1 VEGPKPASNHGADV
15 TPEVHEEACKKI
27 KIKIAQ
33 RDTSCELNENQTQ
46 TLKIENRCGNRPEVD
61 GLAKTH
67 AHIKRIMTNQPMEAG
82 AKKRGRVGDA
92 AAWSWGDVVEDG
104 ERAEEEEEVE
114 EIDVVPQWRSRDMA
128 PSDWDAKA
136 EGAKAK
142 KVPLPHVEVEYV
154 YGYRGRDCHGNLVW
168 SRDGLAAFHVSTMGV
183 GMDVSTG
190 AQYLF
195 RGHSSGRGVI
205 TCIALHPDGVTV
217 ATGEAGGAGGGGGIF
232 VWSSAASNGGHLA
245 HKEGALRG
253 GVQSIAFANGGAWV
267 VAAGGDWPRQELVV
281 IDWNVNPAQ
290 IMARIPLGQDRVFSL
305 CASPFSDHVV
315 VCGGRGLSVVSSPST
330 AKEGLRERIADTRMK
345 LTVRSQVG
353 SRMHACMHRNC
364 FAGLCIPLLT
374 DVDVYIHASMTRCAL
389 RLDFF
394 FLRAVR
400 LNPLICG
407 VWAGV

>member
-1 VEGPKPASNHGADV
+1 M
-15 TPEVHEEACKKI
+15 
-27 KIKIAQ
+27 
-33 RDTSCELNENQTQ
+33 
-46 TLKIENRCGNRPEVD
+46 D

-67 AHIKRIMTNQPMEAG
+67 PHIKRIVMNQPMEAG
-82 AKKRGRVGDA
+82 ARKRGRVGDA

-104 ERAEEEEEVE
+104 ERAEEEDEVE
-114 EIDVVPQWRSRDMA
+114 EIEIVPQWRSRDMA
-128 PSDWDAKA
+128 PSDWDAKV
-136 EGAKAK
+136 EGGKVK

-245 HKEGALRG
+245 HKEGALRS

-267 VAAGGDWPRQELVV
+267 VAAGGDWPMQELVV

-290 IMARIPLGQDRVFSL
+290 IMARIPLGQDRVFAL

-315 VCGGRGLSVVSSPST
+315 VCGGRGLSVVTSPST
-330 AKEGLRERIADTRMK
+330 AKEGLRERIADARMK

-353 SRMHACMHRNC
+353 SHMHAFIDAPQLFSMSTHP
-364 FAGLCIPLLT
+364 F
-374 DVDVYIHASMTRCAL
+374 VDRCRCLHPHANGKPCGETRL
-389 RLDFF
+389 FF
-394 FLRAVR
+394 FS
-400 LNPLICG
+400 
-407 VWAGV
+407 